1 MRETNMSTVTSKDG
15 TTIAY
20 EQTGSGPA
28 LILVNGA
35 MQYRATD
42 PFFGQLAELLAPH
55 FTVINYDRR
64 GRGDSGDTL
73 PFTKERE
80 LEDLDALIRTAG
92 GSAYVFAVSSG
103 SALALDAVAGGAAI
117 TKLALFEPP
126 FIVDEGRPPLP
137 ADYVAHLNELVAA
150 DRRGDAVAYFL
161 TTAVSMPAEAVTPMR
176 DQPFFAGLEAIAH
189 TIAYDGSFVAEVM
202 SGKPLPPDRW
212 ASVRVPLLVTASSG
226 SPAWLQNGGQAL
238 VAMLPHAQRRALEGT
253 FHDVAPDVLAPVLI
267 EFFRA

>member
-1 MRETNMSTVTSKDG
+1 MSTVTSKDG

-42 PFFGQLAELLAPH
+42 PFFAQLAELLAPH

-64 GRGDSGDTL
+64 GRGESGDTL
-73 PFTKERE
+73 PFARERE
-80 LEDLDALIRTAG
+80 LEDLDALIKAAG
-92 GSAYVFAVSSG
+92 GSANVFAVSSG
-103 SALALDAVAGGAAI
+103 SALALDAVQSGRPI

-137 ADYVAHLNELVAA
+137 DDYVAHLNALVAA
-150 DRRGDAVAYFL
+150 GRRGNAVEYFM
-161 TTAVSMPAEAVTPMR
+161 TKAVGMPAEAVIPMR

-189 TIAYDGSFVAEVM
+189 TIAYDGSFVASVM
-202 SGKPLPPDRW
+202 LGKPLPNERW
-212 ASVRVPLLVTASSG
+212 ASVRVPLLVTASNG
-226 SPAWLQNGGQAL
+226 SPTWLQNGGQAL
-238 VAMLPHAQRRALEGT
+238 VAMLPHAQRRTLEGT

-267 EFFRA
+267 EFYES